1 MHRSPLAL
9 TLAVAALAATATTA
23 VAHTDIA
30 SKRAPKPA
38 KPAKPTKTQRGQH
51 RADDVTP
58 TVAPPDQVI
67 NNVDKRWICSGPQQG
82 TVVNVQI
89 LTNPVDAVHL
99 NAGCTGSIVV
109 HIYTTQADGIK
120 IHQGAHDLQ
129 ITGDITCDGKNGDV
143 HQDGIQAMGGR
154 DVLIGSTIQDGAMTI
169 DCPTGNNG
177 GVFVNAGLG
186 IGLKSDSPDYDAW
199 PTNIVVDH
207 ADIFERNAAVHIGE
221 ESFGSGVRNSL
232 LHHGTSL
239 SAPDD
244 CTRIDGDAVGSFD
257 ENNAC
262 V

>member
-1 MHRSPLAL
+1 LHRSALAL
-9 TLAVAALAATATTA
+9 TLAAAALAATASA
-23 VAHTDIA
+23 AAAQTDTA
-30 SKRAPKPA
+30 SKRAPKPN
-38 KPAKPTKTQRGQH
+38 KPAKTHQQRT
-51 RADDVTP
+51 DDVAP
-58 TVAPPDQVI
+58 AIAPPDVI
-67 NNVDKRWICSGPQQG
+67 TQTDKRWVCTTPQNG
-82 TVVNVQI
+82 TVVNIAIVN
-89 LTNPVDAVHL
+89 NPVDAIHL

-109 HIYTTQADGIK
+109 HIYTTQGDGIK

-129 ITGDITCDGKNGDV
+129 ITGDITCNGKSGAV

-154 DVLIGSTIQDGAMTI
+154 DVLIGSTTQDGAMTI

-186 IGLKSDSPDYDAW
+186 VGLKSDSPNLDAW

-232 LHHGTSL
+232 LHLGTSP
-239 SAPDD
+239 SAPRD
-244 CTRIDGDAVGSFD
+244 CTRVDAGAVGSFD

-262 V
+262 VA

>member
-1 MHRSPLAL
+1 LKRSPLAL
-9 TLAVAALAATATTA
+9 TLAVAALAATATSA
-23 VAHTDIA
+23 VAHTD
-30 SKRAPKPA
+30 SKRNPKPAKTGKPA
-38 KPAKPTKTQRGQH
+38 KPARGQH

-58 TVAPPDQVI
+58 TVAPPDQII
-67 NNVDKRWICSGPQQG
+67 NNVDKRWVCTGPQAG
-82 TVVNVQI
+82 TVVNVTI
-89 LTNPVDAVHL
+89 LTNPVDAIHL

-129 ITGDITCDGKNGDV
+129 ITGDITCDGKSGSI

-154 DVLIGSTIQDGAMTI
+154 DVLIGSTTQDGAMKI
-169 DCPTGNNG
+169 NCPTGNNG

-186 IGLKSDSPDYDAW
+186 VGLKSDTPDYSSW

-207 ADIFERNAAVHIGE
+207 ADIFERNAAVHIGSD
-221 ESFGSGVRNSL
+221 SFGSGVRNSL

-244 CTRIDGDAVGSFD
+244 CTRIDADAIAAFD
-257 ENNAC
+257 ENNSC